1 MSHIVP
7 RNEIKPAPAAYFTGQ
22 VSVLELI
29 TSPEPM
35 SMSVFRVNFAA
46 GARTAWHTH
55 PQGQILHVESG
66 LGWFQRDGEKIFEIK
81 PGDTV
86 YIPPLERHWHG
97 ASADQAMT
105 HLAMQRLEDGMSATW
120 FEQVSDETY
129 RRLS

>member
-1 MSHIVP
+1 MSQIVP
-7 RNEIKPAPAAYFTGQ
+7 RNEPKPGPSNYFTGQ
-22 VSVLELI
+22 VSILELI

-35 SMSVFRVNFAA
+35 SLTVFRVSFAA

-55 PQGQILHVESG
+55 PQGQILQVESG
-66 LGWFQRDGEKIFEIK
+66 LGWFGREGGEVFEIK

-105 HLAMQRLEDGMSATW
+105 HLAMQRLENGVSATW
-120 FEQVSDETY
+120 LEQVSDEEY
-129 RRLS
+129 RF

>member
-1 MSHIVP
+1 MIHIVP
-7 RNEIKPAPAAYFTGQ
+7 RNEPKPAPAGYFSGQ

-35 SMSVFRVNFAA
+35 NLAVFRVSFAA

-55 PQGQILHVESG
+55 PQGQILHIESG
-66 LGWFQRDGEKIFEIK
+66 LGWFQRDGEKTFEIK

-86 YIPPLERHWHG
+86 YIPPLECHWHG

-105 HLAMQRLEDGMSATW
+105 HLAMQRLEDGVSATW
-120 FEQVSDETY
+120 LEQVSEEEY
-129 RRLS
+129 RL

>member
-1 MSHIVP
+1 MSQILP
-7 RNEIKPAPAAYFTGQ
+7 RFEAKPAPENYFTGQ
-22 VSVLELI
+22 VSILELI

-35 SMSVFRVNFAA
+35 NLTVFRVSFAA

-55 PQGQILHVESG
+55 PQGQILHIESG
-66 LGWFQRDGEKIFEIK
+66 LGWFQTEGGEILEIK

-105 HLAMQRLEDGMSATW
+105 HLAMQRLEDGVSATW
-120 FEQVSDETY
+120 LEPVGDEQY
-129 RRLS
+129 RMQ

>member
-7 RNEIKPAPAAYFTGQ
+7 RNEPKPAPAGYFSGQ
-22 VSVLELI
+22 VSILELI

-35 SMSVFRVNFAA
+35 SLSVFRVSFAA

-66 LGWFQRDGEKIFEIK
+66 LGWFQRDGENTFEIK

-97 ASADQAMT
+97 ASADHAMT
-105 HLAMQRLEDGMSATW
+105 HLAMQRLEDGVSATW
-120 FEQVSDETY
+120 FELVSDEAY
-129 RRLS
+129 RLQ

>member
-1 MSHIVP
+1 MSQIMP
-7 RNEIKPAPAAYFTGQ
+7 RNEPKPGPANYFTGQ
-22 VSVLELI
+22 VSILELI
-29 TSPEPM
+29 SSPEPM
-35 SMSVFRVNFAA
+35 SMTVFRVSFAA

-66 LGWFQRDGEKIFEIK
+66 LGWFGRDTGEVFEIK

-105 HLAMQRLEDGMSATW
+105 HLAMQRLEDGVSATW
-120 FEQVSDETY
+120 LEQVSDEAY
-129 RRLS
+129 RLK

>member
-7 RNEIKPAPAAYFTGQ
+7 RNEIKPGPTGYFTGQ

-35 SMSVFRVNFAA
+35 SMTVFRVSFAA

-55 PQGQILHVESG
+55 PQGQILHIESG
-66 LGWFQRDGEKIFEIK
+66 LGWFQRDGENIFEIK

-97 ASADQAMT
+97 ASADHAMT
-105 HLAMQRLEDGMSATW
+105 HLAMQRLEDGVSATW
-120 FEQVSDETY
+120 FEPVSDEEY
-129 RRLS
+129 RF

>member
-7 RNEIKPAPAAYFTGQ
+7 RNEPKPAPAGYFSGQ

-35 SMSVFRVNFAA
+35 GLAVFRVSFAA

-55 PQGQILHVESG
+55 PQGQILHIEFG
-66 LGWFQRDGEKIFEIK
+66 LGWFQRDGEKTFEIK
-81 PGDTV
+81 SGDAV

-105 HLAMQRLEDGMSATW
+105 HLAMQRLEDGVSATW
-120 FEQVSDETY
+120 LEQVSEEEY
-129 RRLS
+129 RL